1 MTLLYYFITT
11 RLNKAPQSLMMY
23 QAREKNK
30 KMQIRKTYTEVSPE
44 LLYAEIRDFTLK
56 QGATL
61 GENKLETFTLP
72 DESASFI
79 TRGTLTFHMKDD
91 AGKPEK
97 ECLRAHIVGM
107 ARGETKLMID
117 ADEKLFP
124 PEKLT
129 ALQSDLDF
137 IFGSYEVK

>member
-1 MTLLYYFITT
+1 
-11 RLNKAPQSLMMY
+11 
-23 QAREKNK
+23 
-30 KMQIRKTYTEVSPE
+30 MQIKKTYTEVSPE

-56 QGATL
+56 QGVIL

-72 DESASFI
+72 DESAAFG
-79 TRGTLTFHMKDD
+79 TRATLIFNDGE
-91 AGKPEK
+91 GKGAK

-117 ADEKLFP
+117 IDEKSFAQD
-124 PEKLT
+124 KLA

-137 IFGSYEVK
+137 IFGAYEVK

>member
-1 MTLLYYFITT
+1 
-11 RLNKAPQSLMMY
+11 
-23 QAREKNK
+23 
-30 KMQIRKTYTEVSPE
+30 MQIKKTYTEVSPE

-72 DESASFI
+72 DESASFV
-79 TRGTLTFHMKDD
+79 TRATLIFNTGD
-91 AGKPEK
+91 AKTAK

-117 ADEKLFP
+117 VDEKLFP
-124 PEKLT
+124 QEKLS
-129 ALQSDLDF
+129 ALQSDLDRSEEHTSEF
-137 IFGSYEVK
+137 QS

>member
-1 MTLLYYFITT
+1 
-11 RLNKAPQSLMMY
+11 
-23 QAREKNK
+23 
-30 KMQIRKTYTEVSPE
+30 MQIKKTYTEVSPE

-56 QGATL
+56 QGVTL

-72 DESASFI
+72 DESSSFV
-79 TRGTLTFHMKDD
+79 TRATLTFNTGEKT
-91 AGKPEK
+91 GK

-117 ADEKLFP
+117 VDESLFP

-137 IFGSYEVK
+137 IFGAYEVK

>member
-1 MTLLYYFITT
+1 M
-11 RLNKAPQSLMMY
+11 
-23 QAREKNK
+23 
-30 KMQIRKTYTEVSPE
+30 MQIKRTYTEVSPE

-61 GENKLETFTLP
+61 GDNKLETFTLP
-72 DESASFI
+72 DESASFG
-79 TRGTLTFHMKDD
+79 TRATLTFKT
-91 AGKPEK
+91 GKAEK

-117 ADEKLFP
+117 VDESLFP
-124 PEKLT
+124 ADKLA